1 VNAPEAQILAV
12 LVGMHACRDHRH
24 SAAWPGAGLGL
35 LLACRAE
42 EEAARCRVGGGGVA
56 RAHQLGRHTALVRA
70 AHPAAGILAQQ
81 PAGYTEDQRGTVGVA
96 AGHTW
101 GQGLRPVT

>member
-81 PAGYTEDQRGTVGVA
+81 PGTRKIREARWVWLRGTLGVK
-96 AGHTW
+96 G
-101 GQGLRPVT
+101 